1 MFGLRTLMSQWRLSY
16 ANADFRRCKD
26 EWAEAE
32 ARQDSRRMSIAAA
45 NLKAAR
51 HAQMRAE
58 AALSA
63 LQPNKRRV
71 SQ

>member
-26 EWAEAE
+26 EWDEAE
-32 ARQDSRRMSIAAA
+32 SRQDCRRMSIASA

-58 AALSA
+58 VALGA
-63 LQPNKRRV
+63 LQSNKRRV
-71 SQ
+71 A

>member
-1 MFGLRTLMSQWRLSY
+1 
-16 ANADFRRCKD
+16 
-26 EWAEAE
+26 
-32 ARQDSRRMSIAAA
+32 MSIAAA

-63 LQPNKRRV
+63 LQPNKRRF
-71 SQ
+71 SL